1 MSINIRVEDGMTIL
15 SNFGRLM
22 NDPKHFDAPQEVA
35 GWLDQGERDFVMELN
50 SVHETGAG
58 FLGLLTTITR
68 TIRKAG
74 GDVVIV
80 RPSPAVRRLVDE
92 MRMDDFW
99 DLFDTLEEARDFYH
113 RNDVDLPE

>member
-1 MSINIRVEDGMTIL
+1 MALNIRVDGDVTIL

-22 NDPKHFDAPQEVA
+22 NDPRHVDATDAVHDRID
-35 GWLDQGERDFVMELN
+35 LGERNFIMELN
-50 SVHETGAG
+50 TVSETGTA

-68 TIRKAG
+68 AVRKRR
-74 GDVVIV
+74 GDVVLA

-99 DLFDTLEEARDFYH
+99 DVFDTVEDAKAFYH
-113 RNDVDLPE
+113 RHDPD